1 MDTSQSDER
10 MDFDLSKLSIQHVAL
25 IGKLKLYSPHL
36 LSTLSLE
43 EFSFLKLPLFKELC
57 APSSNKLVTD
67 TSSFSS
73 DLSDVGKGLMP
84 VLPLL
89 GE

>member
-1 MDTSQSDER
+1 
-10 MDFDLSKLSIQHVAL
+10 MDFDLSKISIQDITL

-57 APSSNKLVTD
+57 APSSNKSVAD
-67 TSSFSS
+67 TSSFTG

-84 VLPLL
+84 VLPLS